1 MNVEE
6 NIFKAPIQLNEG
18 TNKKDAI
25 TQLLIILQILKLVFY
40 KLKSALVLIYQNNL
54 LIMGNIFFLLSN
66 INEINF
72 SNEGNL
78 LNFANNYRKLLQIIN
93 KNDKEELESFIKTNY
108 KIDEI
113 CSKVYLYDSSKRTIL
128 NYIASNSGKL

>member
-6 NIFKAPIQLNEG
+6 NILKAPIHLNEG
-18 TNKKDAI
+18 TNKKDSI
-25 TQLLIILQILKLVFY
+25 TQLFIILEILKLVLY
-40 KLKSALVLIYQNNL
+40 KLKSALVLIYQKNL
-54 LIMGNIFFLLSN
+54 LIMGNIFFLISN

-93 KNDKEELESFIKTNY
+93 KSNFSPPISLFSYFPSSSF
-108 KIDEI
+108 
-113 CSKVYLYDSSKRTIL
+113 
-128 NYIASNSGKL
+128 